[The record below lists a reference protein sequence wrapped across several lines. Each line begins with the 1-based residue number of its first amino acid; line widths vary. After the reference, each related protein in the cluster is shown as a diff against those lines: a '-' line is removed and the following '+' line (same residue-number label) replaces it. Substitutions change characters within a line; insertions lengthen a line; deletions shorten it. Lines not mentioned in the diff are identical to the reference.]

1 MKKLLAVLAAIAM
14 VGVFAAVSVA
24 ADWSFYGSSRM
35 QTARYDKSKEVAG
48 INFDDQD
55 TTWGLQA
62 NTRLGAKVKTS
73 DTVGGRFELAT
84 GNSFGLRLMYGTW
97 NFGAGTLLVGQ
108 DYTPGDTIISSSW
121 AQLPYKIT
129 GTDPVAADEGDALAI
144 GSMYTSRLPQIK
156 FTFGDFQVAFVKP
169 NEKGPLTS
177 VGGVAIPG
185 ANASYTD
192 IDTTFPKVELSYK
205 YKTDMFSITPYGGYQ
220 TVDFTNPVTDN
231 SVSIDSYIYGVTF
244 SVNFG
249 PAYVRG
255 NVFGARNAAN
265 YGRVAIPLANQAV
278 VTGTDDVNDA
288 DTYGGII
295 LVGYKIND
303 MFAMQA
309 GYAQDKNKLDVG
321 GATIENKP
329 SQWYVQAT
337 ITLAP
342 GVYIIPEVGMFD
354 FGDAEVSGAGAASG
368 STDLGDCTYY
378 GAKWMINF

>member
-24 ADWSFYGSSRM
+24 ADWSFYGSSRV

-55 TTWGLQA
+55 TTWQAQA

-73 DTVGGRFELAT
+73 DTVGGRFEFQT
-84 GNSFGLRLMYGTW
+84 GQDVGLRLMYGTW

-121 AQLPYKIT
+121 AQLPYKIS
-129 GTDPVAADEGDALAI
+129 GTDPVVADEGDSLAI
-144 GSMYTSRLPQIK
+144 GSMYTSRLSQIK
-156 FTFGDFQVAFVKP
+156 LTFGDFQVAFIQPKTT
-169 NEKGPLTS
+169 GAQ
-177 VGGVAIPG
+177 GV
-185 ANASYTD
+185 YTD
-192 IDTTFPKVELSYK
+192 IDTTFPKVELNYK
-205 YKTDMFSITPYGGYQ
+205 FKTDMFSVTPYAGYQ
-220 TVDFTNPVTDN
+220 TVDFTDPSNDR
-231 SVSIDSYIYGVTF
+231 SVSIDSYIYGLTF

-255 NVFGARNAAN
+255 NVFGARNAQN
-265 YGRVAIPLANQAV
+265 YGRVAIPVANHAV
-278 VTGTDDVNDA
+278 ITGVDDVNDS

-303 MFAMQA
+303 MFAAQA
-309 GYAQDKNKLDVG
+309 GYAQEKSKIDALGV
-321 GATIENKP
+321 TSENKP
-329 SQWYVQAT
+329 SHWYVQAT

-354 FGDAEVSGAGAASG
+354 YGDMELSGATTS
-368 STDLGDCTYY
+368 STPLGDCTYY